1 MVEGGANT
9 LGGGA
14 IDTVVRVVRVEAEVS
29 IEEMIFEVARVGGA
43 VEAASLRAASHGL
56 YEPS

>member
-14 IDTVVRVVRVEAEVS
+14 IDTVVRVVRVEAAEVS

-43 VEAASLRAASHGL
+43 VEVPSLRAASHGL
-56 YEPS
+56 